1 MKSNRNIG
9 MILVAVFL
17 IIYGLMGFGVY
28 FGPAIL
34 LLNLIALT
42 AGVFIII
49 CKEYTAKGMEQTAK
63 RIIGRLCQSPFE
75 SGRLTRLCTQLRR
88 GRQRR
93 RINFPRRRSRIGE
106 SPCRHQ
112 RCRAAAAGST
122 RFNATHRS
130 EVTDQCFVTVISNAQ
145 RLLPTKYTSHT
156 RRMIISCDSWAEKR

>member
-17 IIYGLMGFGVY
+17 IIYGLMVY
-28 FGPAIL
+28 SRWKVIRFTEPTEAGREGEFL
-34 LLNLIALT
+34 LLMLW
-42 AGVFIII
+42 
-49 CKEYTAKGMEQTAK
+49 EKGSGF
-63 RIIGRLCQSPFE
+63 RRRVVGRLCQSPFE
-75 SGRLTRLCTQLRR
+75 DWRLIRLRTQLRR

-106 SPCRHQ
+106 SRCRHQ
-112 RCRAAAAGST
+112 RCRAVAAGST

-145 RLLPTKYTSHT
+145 RLLPTKYTNHT
-156 RRMIISCDSWAEKR
+156 RRMIHFV